1 MENKKYPLASFL
13 RGFLSFIY
21 YFIIVCAVLALVSF
35 IAFFVDPSLETWNS
49 FNNFG
54 FLYKLT
60 PLNNDLSFGVTESPS
75 MVKNPQL
82 ELLGAIE
89 FELAN
94 RGWVVLYFFSMYVF
108 IFLSLFIINQLRKF
122 LSAVSAGDFFARDN
136 ISRVRKIGIVTI
148 FLNAI
153 DALGTVIQAQFLT
166 PVSIENVQVSLFWEG
181 TFNIFQRTL
190 HGIFMGLVILA
201 IAEIFRIGARL
212 KEEQE
217 LTV

>member
-1 MENKKYPLASFL
+1 VENKKYPLASFL
-13 RGFLSFIY
+13 RGLLSFIY

-60 PLNNDLSFGVTESPS
+60 PLNDNLNLIITEFPPMGV
-75 MVKNPQL
+75 NPQL
-82 ELLGAIE
+82 ELLGSIE

-94 RGWVVLYFFSMYVF
+94 RGWVLLYFFSMYVF
-108 IFLSLFIINQLRKF
+108 ILLSLFIINQLRKF
-122 LSAVSAGDFFARDN
+122 LKAVSAGDFFAWDN
-136 ISRVRKIGIVTI
+136 ISRVRKIGLVTV
-148 FLNAI
+148 FLNVI
-153 DALGTVIQAQFLT
+153 DALGTLIQAQFLS
-166 PVSIENVQVSLFWEG
+166 PVSIENVQVSIFWEG
-181 TFNIFQRTL
+181 AFNIFQRTL
-190 HGIFMGLVILA
+190 QGIFMGLVILA